1 MGDQKESTDDGEQKK
16 TQRDNLAHQFPIGWL
31 TDKINRLSIGW
42 LTDKVYPLSISW
54 LVDKVNR
61 PSIDWLV
68 DKGNRR
74 TVLVAGGA
82 VCIAVCVAYVTLN
95 RPAPMRQAVQSAIGG
110 PFNLVDHN
118 GKLVTDQIFR
128 GRHMLVYFG
137 YTYCPDVCPTALT
150 DIGSALDMLGDE
162 AKHVTPV
169 FITIDPE
176 RDTPEYLR
184 EYVQHFH
191 PRLVALTGTV
201 DQVKAAA
208 KAYGVYSAKV
218 YEDPEKKDPDDYLM
232 DHTSVI
238 FLMGPDGNFKQH
250 FGHRIDAE
258 TMARRIREIL

>member
-1 MGDQKESTDDGEQKK
+1 MVDQKETADDGEQKK
-16 TQRDNLAHQFPIGWL
+16 PQRDNVASLFPIGWL
-31 TDKINRLSIGW
+31 AEMITRLSIGW
-42 LTDKVYPLSISW
+42 LADKI
-54 LVDKVNR
+54 
-61 PSIDWLV
+61 
-68 DKGNRR
+68 NRR
-74 TVLVAGGA
+74 IVLIAGGA
-82 VCIAVCVAYVTLN
+82 VCIAVGVAYVALD
-95 RPAPMRQAVQSAIGG
+95 RPAPTRQAVQSTIGG
-110 PFNLVDHN
+110 PFSLVDHN
-118 GKLVTDQIFR
+118 GNSVTDQSFL

-150 DIGSALDMLGDE
+150 DMGNALDMLGDE
-162 AKHVTPV
+162 AKHLTPV

-201 DQVKAAA
+201 DQVKAVT
-208 KAYGVYSAKV
+208 KVYGVYSAKV

-238 FLMGPDGNFKQH
+238 FLMGPQGNFKQH
-250 FGHRIDAE
+250 FGHRIDSE